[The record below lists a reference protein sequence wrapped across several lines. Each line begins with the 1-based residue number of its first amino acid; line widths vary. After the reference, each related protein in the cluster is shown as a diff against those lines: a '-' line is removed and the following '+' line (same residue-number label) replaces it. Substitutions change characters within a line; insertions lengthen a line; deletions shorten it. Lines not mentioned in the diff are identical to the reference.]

1 MKKFMLSL
9 AFVAI
14 SIFASAQQ
22 LSFDNPIERENGVR
36 LELAGLEDGKLI
48 KYTQLDLEG
57 NLVQEGTY
65 LDGKPHGVWT
75 MYLPNGNTS
84 TMKFDRG
91 RRIVMVTEI
100 EGRKVEIFYK
110 NNRPTK
116 SIAYFK

>member
-1 MKKFMLSL
+1 
-9 AFVAI
+9 
-14 SIFASAQQ
+14 
-22 LSFDNPIERENGVR
+22 
-36 LELAGLEDGKLI
+36 
-48 KYTQLDLEG
+48 
-57 NLVQEGTY
+57 
-65 LDGKPHGVWT
+65 